1 MIVGIPFYGR
11 TFELLPGN
19 TNYEIG
25 TPVNSQVEGGDP
37 GPYTEESGTL
47 AYYEVSL
54 NTIIPNPPDKYL
66 TFFVDLLCFAKRRRL
81 DRPMGRC
88 R

>member
-25 TPVNSQVEGGDP
+25 TPVNTQVEGGNP
-37 GPYTEESGTL
+37 GQYTEESGIL

-54 NTIIPNPPDKYL
+54 HNTI
-66 TFFVDLLCFAKRRRL
+66 
-81 DRPMGRC
+81 
-88 R
+88 